1 MRLADRVLERYRAQG
16 YYEGLASG
24 AAVLT
29 SYGSDSTKEGALQQV
44 VAAAQQAYS
53 TNGVVFACILTRMML
68 LSEARFTMQSLVDK
82 GTYGTP
88 DLRVLENPWP
98 NGTTAELIARM
109 EQDASTGGTAFVW
122 KPEPDRLVRLPP
134 DEVTI
139 ISEIKHGPAGHY
151 REVIGVDWDPT
162 STNPPGIG
170 PGKGSDDDAQTLPI
184 EEVAVWAPYPDPQA
198 NYRGMSWLTP
208 VMADVAGD
216 SGLTAYKSQYLD
228 HAATPNMLIQ
238 YPQKLRPDTIDRVV
252 ERMSERYG
260 GVTNSFRTIV
270 LDQGA
275 TGTVV
280 GSTFDQ
286 MDYSHVQGVGE
297 DRICAAAGVDPVLI
311 GLLTIGRSSVQYMD
325 AVRRLADVTCRPL
338 WRSMCASLQKLVP
351 NVPAQGVRLWFDVSD
366 IAALRQGELERSQAS
381 QVKAA
386 ALVTFVQAGATFDS
400 AVAALE
406 ADDVSLLK
414 AAPTPPPVQGAPSGG
429 QPGVPRAPKA
439 PYEITQTQ
447 TPASKSP
454 APSTFPNGAGVGSS
468 VVKPPSVNGA
478 SHG

>member
-1 MRLADRVLERYRAQG
+1 VRLVDRVLERYRAQG

-44 VAAAQQAYS
+44 VAAAQEAYS

-88 DLRVLENPWP
+88 DLSILEKPWP

-109 EQDASTGGTAFVW
+109 ELDLSTAGNAFVW
-122 KPEPDRLVRLPP
+122 KAEPDRLVPMPP

-139 ISEIKHGPAGHY
+139 VSEKVRSSGGGTY
-151 REVIGVDWDPT
+151 RQVIGYDWNPT
-162 STNPPGIG
+162 STNPPGLG
-170 PGKGSDDDAQTLPI
+170 PGKDDDEAQTLTVD
-184 EEVAVWAPYPDPQA
+184 EVAHWAPIPDPQA
-198 NYRGMSWLTP
+198 RWRGMSWLTP
-208 VMADVAGD
+208 AMREVEGD
-216 SGLTAYKSQYLD
+216 SGMTAYKTQYLD
-228 HAATPNMLIQ
+228 HAATPNMLVQ

-260 GVTNSFRTIV
+260 GVSNAFRTIV

-280 GSTFDQ
+280 GNTFEQ
-286 MDYSHVQGVGE
+286 MDYSHVQGIGE
-297 DRICAAAGVDPVLI
+297 DRICADAGVDPVLI

-325 AVRRLADVTCRPL
+325 AVRRLADLTGRPL
-338 WRSMCASLQKLVP
+338 WRSMCAALQKLVP
-351 NVPAQGVRLWFDVSD
+351 NVPDRGVRLWFDVSD
-366 IAALRQGELERSQAS
+366 IAALRQGELERSQAM

-386 ALVTFVQAGATFDS
+386 ALVTLVQAGFTHES
-400 AVAALE
+400 SVASLQ
-406 ADDVSLLK
+406 ADDVGLLVK
-414 AAPTPPPVQGAPSGG
+414 APTPAPVAGAPSGG
-429 QPGVPRAPKA
+429 QPGVPRAPTG
-439 PYEITQTQ
+439 ITQAQ
-447 TPASKSP
+447 TPASKLPSP
-454 APSTFPNGAGVGSS
+454 NTFANL
-468 VVKPPSVNGA
+468 PSVNGA

>member
-1 MRLADRVLERYRAQG
+1 MRLLDRVMDRYRAQG

-44 VAAAQQAYS
+44 VAAAQEAYA

-88 DLRVLENPWP
+88 ALSVLEKPWP

-109 EQDASTGGTAFVW
+109 ELDLSTAGNSFIW
-122 KPEPDRLVRLPP
+122 KAEPDLLVPMPP

-139 ISEIKHGPAGHY
+139 ISEKVRSSRGGHY
-151 REVIGVDWDPT
+151 RRVIGYDWDPT
-162 STNPPGIG
+162 TTNPPGLG
-170 PGKGSDDDAQTLPI
+170 PGKGDDEAQTLTVD
-184 EEVAVWAPYPDPQA
+184 EVAHWAPIPDPQA
-198 NYRGMSWLTP
+198 RWRGMSWLTP
-208 VMADVAGD
+208 AMREVNGD
-216 SGLTAYKSQYLD
+216 SGLTEYKVQYLD
-228 HAATPNMLIQ
+228 HGAVPNMIVQ
-238 YPQKLRPDTIDRVV
+238 YPQKLRPDTVDRVV

-260 GVTNSFRTIV
+260 GVTNAFRTIV

-280 GSTFDQ
+280 GNTFEQ

-297 DRICAAAGVDPVLI
+297 DRICADAGVDPVLL
-311 GLLTIGRSSVQYMD
+311 GLLTIGRASVQYMD
-325 AVRRLADVTCRPL
+325 AIRRLADLTCRPL
-338 WRSMCASLQKLVP
+338 WRSMCASLQNIVP
-351 NVPAQGVRLWFDVSD
+351 NVPAAGVRLWFDLSD
-366 IAALRQGELERSQAS
+366 IAALRQGELERSQAM

-386 ALVTFVQAGATFDS
+386 ALVTLVQAGFTHES
-400 AVAALE
+400 AVASLQ
-406 ADDVSLLK
+406 ADDVGQLVK
-414 AAPTPPPVQGAPSGG
+414 APMPAPVQGAPSGG
-429 QPGVPRAPKA
+429 QPGVPRAPTG
-439 PYEITQTQ
+439 ITQAQ
-447 TPASKSP
+447 TPASKLPSP
-454 APSTFPNGAGVGSS
+454 NTFANL
-468 VVKPPSVNGA
+468 PSVNGA

>member
-1 MRLADRVLERYRAQG
+1 VRLVDRVLERYRTQG

-29 SYGSDSTKEGALQQV
+29 SYGSDSTREGALQQV

-53 TNGVVFACILTRMML
+53 TNGVVFACVLTRMML
-68 LSEARFTMQSLVDK
+68 LSEARFQMQSLVDK
-82 GTYGTP
+82 GLYGTP
-88 DLRVLENPWP
+88 DLAILEHPWP

-122 KPEPDRLVRLPP
+122 KPEPDRLVRMPP

-139 ISEIKHGPAGHY
+139 ISEVKHGPAGHY
-151 REVIGVDWDPT
+151 REVIGVDWDPNT
-162 STNPPGIG
+162 TNLPGLG
-170 PGKGSDDDAQTLPI
+170 PGQGEKSETAQTLPI
-184 EEVAVWAPYPDPQA
+184 DEVAIWAPYPDPQA
-198 NYRGMSWLTP
+198 NFRGISWLTP
-208 VMADVAGD
+208 VMTDVQGD
-216 SGLTAYKSQYLD
+216 SGLTAYKTQYLD
-228 HAATPNMLIQ
+228 HAATPNMLVQ

-260 GVTNSFRTIV
+260 GVTNAFRTIV

-297 DRICAAAGVDPVLI
+297 DRICAAAGVDPVLL
-311 GLLTIGRSSVQYMD
+311 GLLTIGRPSVAYMD
-325 AVRRLADVTCRPL
+325 AIRRMADLTCRPL
-338 WRSMCASLQKLVP
+338 WRSMCSSLQKLVP
-351 NVPAQGVRLWFDVSD
+351 NVPASGVRLWYDVSD
-366 IAALRQGELERSQAS
+366 IAALRQGELERAQAT

-386 ALVTFVQAGATFDS
+386 ALITFVQAGFTHES
-400 AVAALE
+400 AVAALS
-406 ADDVSLLK
+406 ADDVTLLK
-414 AAPTPPPVQGAPSGG
+414 KDLAPATVQKAPSGG
-429 QPGVPRAPKA
+429 QSGVPRAPTG
-439 PYEITQTQ
+439 ITQAQ
-447 TPASKSP
+447 TPASKLPSP
-454 APSTFPNGAGVGSS
+454 NTFANL
-468 VVKPPSVNGA
+468 PSVNGA